1 MNQQSNGSELQR
13 IKNYFE
19 NVLRIEDE
27 FYNEDIVRPYMVYV
41 DCCNELLEDRG
52 YNGLVALVAK
62 LVSLYCDD
70 RIIPKKY
77 LYDAYRGLTNSTK
90 DTIEKRIVSTI
101 EAVGWTIEVRGTDEY
116 IDTNIVQVVDE
127 NGKKKPR
134 GYIKLTPLE
143 AEQLLKTK
151 DSTAIKTYLRISQ
164 LNSGY
169 VNDREKIYLRKVTIT
184 GENGLAK
191 SLGYST
197 SNSRSIK
204 KALEK
209 LQDNYLIAYTGNQ
222 YNENNRGKYIL
233 INALLGDSEKRW
245 VSYNLNVYNSNT
257 IFSKIVQPR
266 VLTATTYDVES
277 SDMVGAYYRN

>member
-52 YNGLVALVAK
+52 YDGLVALVSK

-77 LYDAYRGLTNSTK
+77 LYDACRGLTNSTK
-90 DTIEKRIVSTI
+90 DTIEKRIDSTI

-116 IDTNIVQVVDE
+116 IDTNIVHVVDE

-143 AEQLLKTK
+143 AEQLLKIK